1 MTSRDIHHLTWAHQP
16 EETFLFLPFK
26 LLYAVA
32 CHLSALQMSHRC
44 FGRLLWHAGDRKRSS
59 TLFQVIL
66 SHLCVWML
74 PVRNQFSCLCV
85 KSLSAMVENNVSARF
100 PALFPQTKH
109 MSCLF
114 TPQSVS
120 QRARHSYTAVMLLKH
135 WCQMEYAIHKKE
147 SRCNELA
154 FFTLT
159 QSRMIHMD
167 VNVWTRLW
175 ALSKSMPKWL
185 PVIPELSACCFM
197 YECSFCF
204 LFFLL
209 YLMWHKK

>member
-1 MTSRDIHHLTWAHQP
+1 MVVRFGMPVTERYHQS
-16 EETFLFLPFK
+16 
-26 LLYAVA
+26 Y
-32 CHLSALQMSHRC
+32 
-44 FGRLLWHAGDRKRSS
+44 SS
-59 TLFQVIL
+59 NFVEYT

-85 KSLSAMVENNVSARF
+85 RSLSAMIEINISALI
-100 PALFPQTKH
+100 PALFSQTKH
-109 MSCLF
+109 TSCLF
-114 TPQSVS
+114 TPWSVS
-120 QRARHSYTAVMLLKH
+120 QRAGHSYRAVMLFKH
-135 WCQMEYAIHKKE
+135 WCQMEYAINIKE

-185 PVIPELSACCFM
+185 LVKPELSACCFM
-197 YECSFCF
+197 YECSFF
-204 LFFLL
+204 SFSFLL
-209 YLMWHKK
+209 WHKKIKKWCFSRYLRLYGSY